1 MLELSGNKRK
11 EQEELEALRKQGKI
25 PAVLYG
31 PKRETISLA
40 LEKKEF
46 DKVFKAA
53 GESTLVSF
61 QLDKE
66 SIPVLIHEVQRDPVS
81 LNVLHAD
88 LYQPPMDKKITL
100 AVPLIFEGTPR
111 AVRDL
116 AGTLLKN
123 IQQVEVRALPKDLPH
138 EITVNVENLATFED
152 KLLLKNLAAAQG
164 VEILGNQEDVV
175 AQVVPPAKVEEELA
189 KPVEEGVAEVEVVE
203 KGKKEEEEV
212 EAGAA
217 GEAAPAQTAKEKP
230 QETKSQ

>member
-1 MLELSGNKRK
+1 MLELKGDKRK
-11 EQEELEALRKQGKI
+11 EAEKLNIVRGQGRI

-31 PKRETISLA
+31 PGREAISLV
-40 LEKKEF
+40 LEQKEF
-46 DKVFKAA
+46 AKVFAKA

-61 QLDKE
+61 QFDKE
-66 SIPVLIHEVQRDPVS
+66 TVPVLIYEVQRDPVS
-81 LNVLHAD
+81 SNILHVD
-88 LYQPPMDKKITL
+88 LYQPPLDKKITL
-100 AVPLIFEGTPR
+100 KVPLIFQGIPS

-123 IQQVEVRALPKDLPH
+123 IQEVEVRAFPKDLPH
-138 EITVNVENLATFED
+138 EIVVNVEGLATFED
-152 KLLLKNLAAAQG
+152 KILKKALTG
-164 VEILGNQEDVV
+164 VGNFEILGNSEDII

-212 EAGAA
+212 EAGEEGGASA
-217 GEAAPAQTAKEKP
+217 AKEKP